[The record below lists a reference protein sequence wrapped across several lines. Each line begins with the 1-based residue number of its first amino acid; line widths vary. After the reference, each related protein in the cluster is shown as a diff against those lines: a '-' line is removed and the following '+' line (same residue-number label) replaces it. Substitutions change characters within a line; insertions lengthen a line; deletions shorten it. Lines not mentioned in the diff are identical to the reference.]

1 MKRLLISFVLLL
13 CCAVAAPCAL
23 AAVSFV
29 PFELTG
35 TGVTAAFPVG
45 WAVVTPDTV
54 ENNMKWF
61 SEESAAIARN
71 NMLSE
76 GVLAVAFSS
85 DGDSLRVLSSEDDD
99 SVLYYDIDRYTNE
112 MRAAIRADFLDRDA
126 WALTGYRF
134 TNAEWTNRD
143 GQRRILWMDY
153 TLRYDDTVVARGLQ
167 AFTVRGGRRL
177 TLQFRTANKVEDADE
192 TLVRNFVAGFV
203 FPEPNEE

>member
-1 MKRLLISFVLLL
+1 MKRLLILLALLL

-23 AAVSFV
+23 AAVSFA

-35 TGVTAAFPVG
+35 TGVAAAFPVG

-126 WALTGYRF
+126 WALTGDRKS
-134 TNAEWTNRD
+134 
-143 GQRRILWMDY
+143 
-153 TLRYDDTVVARGLQ
+153 VV
-167 AFTVRGGRRL
+167 
-177 TLQFRTANKVEDADE
+177 
-192 TLVRNFVAGFV
+192 
-203 FPEPNEE
+203 